1 MLFEVLVPNE
11 RSNGTTEVE
20 LAVPDGVIPFA
31 YQDSPGWRRSLTMNR
46 NQSIR
51 SIVWRGRLAT
61 DGFAR
66 FAFLASTP
74 PREGT
79 RSPEGGAET
88 ENNSH
93 KVRWSRA
100 AGHGEGPAAVTTVS
114 EDAPR
119 QNAGGEG
126 EGGGGEEAP
135 QAPSTSP
142 EEPSESEAGVD
153 GSDTTAR
160 VLAGAALAAALASL
174 ALALMR
180 RRPVR

>member
-1 MLFEVLVPNE
+1 
-11 RSNGTTEVE
+11 
-20 LAVPDGVIPFA
+20 
-31 YQDSPGWRRSLTMNR
+31 MNR

-79 RSPEGGAET
+79 IAWRAIQTYDDGR
-88 ENNSH
+88 
-93 KVRWSRA
+93 KVRWIEPPD
-100 AGHGEGPAAVTTVS
+100 GESPAAVTTVS

-126 EGGGGEEAP
+126 KAGRRGGTAGAVHEPGGA
-135 QAPSTSP
+135 QRVGG
-142 EEPSESEAGVD
+142 GVD